1 MLRFATLA
9 AQAEKLQQEAAATGQ
24 ALAQGLLRPTGDRDG
39 LAAAAEGW
47 AGQLQAAQALALRM
61 RRLVGPSAMARGGEE
76 ASAYAA
82 FARKLQQ
89 WDTALQAVR
98 LCLAGQEWPLVL
110 PAPPKQSL
118 AAAQMRLLSDCLTLT
133 TFAITP
139 IDQNEKGRELGYFQD
154 IPLSAAQFVEL
165 AHFAYRLCL
174 AQKRPRPW
182 RFVDVGCGGALKVA
196 LAGAFFDDVCGI
208 DYDPGYVA
216 AARQTL
222 MAMRLPVW
230 RVEHADGLTYEGYG
244 DFDILYF
251 YMPIR
256 PDSGL
261 LELEARIAAGAWPG
275 TILIAPYSD
284 FRPRAEALGCTEVGT
299 FIYLKDVPPDE
310 AEALVAEAGRM
321 GPDIPLRPPVSLPGG
336 SVPRDI
342 GWLGPVWRACIE
354 NGICPG

>member
-1 MLRFATLA
+1 MPRFATLA
-9 AQAEKLQQEAAATGQ
+9 AQAEKLQQEAAAT
-24 ALAQGLLRPTGDRDG
+24 ARAVAQGLMRPTGDRGG
-39 LAAAAEGW
+39 LAAVVEGW
-47 AGQLQAAQALALRM
+47 AAELQAAHALALRM
-61 RRLVGPSAMARGGEE
+61 RRLVGPAAVSRGGEE
-76 ASAYAA
+76 AAAVIA
-82 FARKLQQ
+82 FARRLQK
-89 WDTALQAVR
+89 WDTALEAVR
-98 LCLAGQEWPLVL
+98 LCLSGQDWPLVL
-110 PAPPKQSL
+110 PEPPKQSL
-118 AAAQMRLLSDCLTLT
+118 AAAQMRLLSDCLTMT

-139 IDQNEKGRELGYFQD
+139 IDQDETGRALGYFQD
-154 IPLSAAQFVEL
+154 IPLSSAQFVEL

-196 LAGAFFDDVCGI
+196 LAGALFDDVCGI
-208 DYDPGYVA
+208 DCDPGYVA

-230 RVEHADGLTYEGYG
+230 RVDHADGLTYDGYG

-251 YMPIR
+251 YKPIR

-261 LELEARIAAGAWPG
+261 LELEARIAAGARPG
-275 TILIAPYSD
+275 TILIAPYSE
-284 FRPRAEALGCTEVGT
+284 FRTRAQGLGCIEAGT

-321 GPDIPLRPPVSLPGG
+321 GPDIPVRPPISLPGG
-336 SVPRDI
+336 AVPRDI